1 MVSFLDSLFV
11 LEYIKNKLI
20 LMEMIYNGLVK
31 ILGVLSNFD
40 ASIII
45 INNVII
51 GNRIGIIDGG

>member
-11 LEYIKNKLI
+11 LGYIKNKLV

-31 ILGVLSNFD
+31 ILDVLSNFD

>member
-11 LEYIKNKLI
+11 LEYIKNKLV

-31 ILGVLSNFD
+31 ILDILSNFD

>member
-31 ILGVLSNFD
+31 ILDVLSNLD

>member
-1 MVSFLDSLFV
+1 MVSSLDSLFV
-11 LEYIKNKLI
+11 LGYIKNKLV
-20 LMEMIYNGLVK
+20 LMEMIYHGLVK
-31 ILGVLSNFD
+31 ILDVLSNLD

>member
-11 LEYIKNKLI
+11 LRYIKNQLV
-20 LMEMIYNGLVK
+20 LMEMIYNGLIK
-31 ILGVLSNFD
+31 ILDVLSNLD

>member
-1 MVSFLDSLFV
+1 MR
-11 LEYIKNKLI
+11 YIKKTV
-20 LMEMIYNGLVK
+20 LMEMVYNGLVK
-31 ILGVLSNFD
+31 ILDVLSNLD

>member
-11 LEYIKNKLI
+11 LEYIKNKLV

-31 ILGVLSNFD
+31 ILDVLSNLD